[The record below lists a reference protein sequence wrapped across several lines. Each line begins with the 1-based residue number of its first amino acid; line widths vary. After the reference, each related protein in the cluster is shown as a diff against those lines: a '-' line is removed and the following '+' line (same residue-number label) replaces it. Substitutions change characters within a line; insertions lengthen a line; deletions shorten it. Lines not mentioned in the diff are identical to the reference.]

1 MAGPPKKRAQAEKQN
16 AGSSESQ
23 QSSRDAGYDATKR
36 SSPASIPRLDGNRDP
51 GVPDRGAAINYSK
64 LTDLKNI
71 SEFMGI
77 AGWCVARGVS
87 TPHHSPSLISPHRSV
102 PSAVSCGRPTSKRLQ
117 TPTQAASF
125 ARRYAIVYKSSAH
138 PLFLASASITL
149 QLLLSYHLSILY
161 ILSSQCL
168 TSSPKTCLSS
178 VIGMSILIPN
188 SSSRSHQAFLSG
200 LRSSTRS
207 AKSVR

>member
-87 TPHHSPSLISPHRSV
+87 TPTTLLPSSHRTVLSLLLYHAAGRQANGCRPPLRLHPLHVGTQLFIKAPHILSFLLLHPSLSNFF
-102 PSAVSCGRPTSKRLQ
+102 CPTTCLYS
-117 TPTQAASF
+117 T
-125 ARRYAIVYKSSAH
+125 
-138 PLFLASASITL
+138 
-149 QLLLSYHLSILY
+149 SYHHNASLLPPRLVSLPSLGCRY
-161 ILSSQCL
+161 
-168 TSSPKTCLSS
+168 
-178 VIGMSILIPN
+178 
-188 SSSRSHQAFLSG
+188 
-200 LRSSTRS
+200 
-207 AKSVR
+207 

>member
-87 TPHHSPSLISPHRSV
+87 TPTTLLPSSHRTVLSLLLYHAAGRQANGCRPPPRLHPLHVGAQLLIKAPHILSFLLLHPSLSNFF
-102 PSAVSCGRPTSKRLQ
+102 CPT
-117 TPTQAASF
+117 
-125 ARRYAIVYKSSAH
+125 
-138 PLFLASASITL
+138 
-149 QLLLSYHLSILY
+149 
-161 ILSSQCL
+161 
-168 TSSPKTCLSS
+168 TCLY
-178 VIGMSILIPN
+178 
-188 SSSRSHQAFLSG
+188 
-200 LRSSTRS
+200 STFYHHNASLLPPRLVS
-207 AKSVR
+207 LPSLGCRY